1 MFSRRETEGY
11 VLIDHRDSMGLT
23 ETERIAA
30 RLSPLMPIGKG
41 QVLKAP
47 AFCCSHCDRVV
58 VMNPLRNRSR
68 EVCFKCDR
76 YICDDPCAT
85 NYALTGECRCR
96 QKRIDEF
103 MARATVAAIAT

>member
-23 ETERIAA
+23 EAERIEA

-41 QVLKAP
+41 QRLEAP
-47 AFCCSHCDRVV
+47 TFCCSHCDRIV
-58 VMNPLRNRSR
+58 VMNPLRNRER
-68 EVCFKCDR
+68 GLCFKCDR
-76 YICDDPCAT
+76 MICDACVTVQAISGAC
-85 NYALTGECRCR
+85 NSR

-103 MARATVAAIAT
+103 LARATVAAIAT